1 MDEMQK
7 LIRAEMAHVLS
18 EIATTEGHRNILG
31 AAASPFDPFHSQD
44 PGADRLTLLKER
56 VVTLEDT
63 LAKSEADRAAAY
75 AKLDQAERALSA
87 AHEEKLALMH
97 EYHDSNHGPV
107 AEATMLLT
115 AAQEDNHRLRH
126 QLTLLSEKYD
136 DDVPGMRQKIREQ
149 DAELKKLKKALKTAK
164 DAGQHDA
171 VTLADLHFSNERLS
185 AQLARLQLPSQ
196 APPVFD
202 AKTFQELEDA
212 VLSLTNELAAM
223 DAATQKMKRRHEHET
238 KRLASEVDKAQQEL
252 AIERRECDKVVQAMM
267 AKLETLMEEVTV
279 LRAHVPPG
287 VVIPKSNASFAATPL
302 GRSPGPVSFAG
313 SSRPFR

>member
-1 MDEMQK
+1 MQK

-136 DDVPGMRQKIREQ
+136 EDVPGMRQKLREQ

-185 AQLARLQLPSQ
+185 AQLARLQLPNQ
-196 APPVFD
+196 APVFD

-212 VLSLTNELAAM
+212 VLSLTNELSAM
-223 DAATQKMKRRHEHET
+223 DASTKKMKRRHDQET
-238 KRLASEVDKAQQEL
+238 KRLQLELEKTQQEL
-252 AIERRECDKVVQAMM
+252 AVERRECDKVVQAMM
-267 AKLETLMEEVTV
+267 AKLEALMEEVTI

-287 VVIPKSNASFAATPL
+287 VAIPKASGVGNASLAATPL
-302 GRSPGPVSFAG
+302 GRGSPGPSIG